1 MPAFLLRRSLL
12 TTAILSSLF
21 LVASAQTPGTL
32 PSESPAIFNS
42 TGNGFDYDRREVMIP
57 MRDGVKLHTVILV
70 PKGAKDAPI
79 LLTRTPYSAT
89 ALTTNTQSSHL
100 GSSLFGYDNATDVIV
115 DGGYIRVI
123 QDVRGKYGSEGD
135 YVMNR
140 PLRGP
145 LNPTKVDHAT
155 DTYDTIDWL
164 VKNTPESNGKV
175 GIIGISYDGF
185 TTLMGLVHP
194 HPALKVAVPM
204 NPMVDGWRGDD
215 WFHNG
220 AFRQQNMSYIYEQD
234 GTRDNSVK
242 WWTSNFDDYD
252 TFMDAGSAGEL
263 GKRRG
268 LEQTGFWQKVI
279 AHPSYD
285 SFWQDQAVDRLLA
298 KLIATEPITVPTLLV
313 HSLWD
318 AEDIYGAMAVYK
330 AIKPKDTGD
339 KVFLVMGPW
348 HHGQGIED
356 GSTLGA
362 IKFNSD
368 TSLYFRENILAPFLA
383 RYLKDDRSAPQIPPV
398 SAYETGTNTWRK
410 LSSWPNSCERGC
422 TSTLAP
428 LYLRAESKLSF
439 SAPKQNDGPVDEY
452 ISDPAR
458 PVPFRAR
465 PIQPIGY
472 DNGLTWP
479 NWLADDQRE
488 ASGRTD
494 VAVFTSDVLTAP
506 VKISG
511 QPIANLIASTS
522 GTDSDWVVKLIDV
535 YPDEVP
541 GQPKMGGYQLMVSA
555 DIFRGRYRESLENPK
570 PIAAGQPLLY
580 RFNLPP
586 ANHVFLPGHRMMV
599 QVQSSWF
606 PLYDRNPQTFVP
618 NIFWAKPQ
626 DYHKAEQK
634 IYHEPSHASFIE
646 LPVVANQ

>member
-12 TTAILSSLF
+12 VAAVLCSL
-21 LVASAQTPGTL
+21 LPLAPAQSNSKPPATL
-32 PSESPAIFNS
+32 PSESPTVFVPTNS
-42 TGNGFDYDRREVMIP
+42 GFEYDRREVMVP
-57 MRDGVKLHTVILV
+57 MRDGVKLHTVVLV
-70 PKGAKDAPI
+70 PKGAKNAPI
-79 LLTRTPYSAT
+79 LLTRTPYNAN
-89 ALTTNTQSSHL
+89 ALTTNMLSSHL
-100 GSSLFGYDNATDVIV
+100 GPSLYGYDNATDVIV

-145 LNPTKVDHAT
+145 LNPTTVDHAT

-185 TTLMGLVHP
+185 TTLMALFHP

-204 NPMVDGWRGDD
+204 NPMVDGWKGDD

-252 TFMDAGSAGEL
+252 MFMDAGSAGEL

-268 LEQTGFWQKVI
+268 LEQTGFWRKVI

-285 SFWQDQAVDRLLA
+285 SFWQEQAVDKLLA
-298 KLIATEPITVPTLLV
+298 AEPITVPTLLV

-330 AIKPKDTGD
+330 AIKPKDTSN

-348 HHGQGIED
+348 RHGQGIED

-383 RYLKDDRSAPQIPPV
+383 KYLKDDASAPAIAPV
-398 SAYETGTNTWRK
+398 TAYESGSNVWRK
-410 LSSWPNSCERGC
+410 LPSWPPDLCKADCAGAGTR
-422 TSTLAP
+422 
-428 LYLRAESKLSF
+428 LYLHAGSLSF
-439 SAPKQNDGPVDEY
+439 SAPGKDETAFDAY

-494 VAVFTSDVLTAP
+494 VLVFTSDVLTQP

-511 QPIANLIASTS
+511 QPVANLVASTS
-522 GTDSDWVVKLIDV
+522 GTDSDWVVKVIDV
-535 YPDEVP
+535 YPEEVA
-541 GQPKMGGYQLMVSA
+541 GQPKMGGYQWMISA
-555 DIFRGRYRESLENPK
+555 DIFRGRYRESLETPK
-570 PIAAGQPLLY
+570 AITSGEPLLY
-580 RFNLPP
+580 RFSLPP
-586 ANHVFLPGHRMMV
+586 ANHVFLPGHRIMV

-606 PLYDRNPQTFVP
+606 PLYDRNPQSFVP

-626 DYHKAEQK
+626 DYRKAEQR
-634 IYHEPSHASFIE
+634 IYHGPGQESFIE
-646 LPVVANQ
+646 LPIVAKP

>member
-12 TTAILSSLF
+12 VAAVLCSL
-21 LVASAQTPGTL
+21 LPLAPAQSNSKPPATL
-32 PSESPAIFNS
+32 PSESPTVFVPTNS
-42 TGNGFDYDRREVMIP
+42 GFEYDRREVMVP
-57 MRDGVKLHTVILV
+57 MRDGVKLHTVVLV
-70 PKGAKDAPI
+70 PKGAKNAPI
-79 LLTRTPYSAT
+79 LLTRTPYNAN
-89 ALTTNTQSSHL
+89 ALTTNMLSSHL
-100 GSSLFGYDNATDVIV
+100 GPSLYGYDNATDVIV

-145 LNPTKVDHAT
+145 LNPTTVDHAT

-185 TTLMGLVHP
+185 TTLMALFHP

-204 NPMVDGWRGDD
+204 NPMVDGWKGDD

-252 TFMDAGSAGEL
+252 MFMDAGSAGEL

-268 LEQTGFWQKVI
+268 LEQTGFWRKVI

-285 SFWQDQAVDRLLA
+285 AFWQDQAVDKLLA
-298 KLIATEPITVPTLLV
+298 AEPITVPTLLV

-330 AIKPKDTGD
+330 AIKPKDTSN

-383 RYLKDDRSAPQIPPV
+383 KYLKDDASAPAIAPV
-398 SAYETGTNTWRK
+398 TAYESGSNVWRK
-410 LSSWPNSCERGC
+410 LPSWPPDLCKADCAAAGTR
-422 TSTLAP
+422 
-428 LYLRAESKLSF
+428 LYLHAGSLSF
-439 SAPKQNDGPVDEY
+439 SAPGKDETAFDAY

-494 VAVFTSDVLTAP
+494 VLVFTSDVLTQP

-511 QPIANLIASTS
+511 QPVANLVASTS
-522 GTDSDWVVKLIDV
+522 GTDSDWVVKVIDV
-535 YPDEVP
+535 YPEEVA
-541 GQPKMGGYQLMVSA
+541 GQPKMGGYQWMISA
-555 DIFRGRYRESLENPK
+555 DIFRGRYRESLETPK
-570 PIAAGQPLLY
+570 AITSGEPLLY
-580 RFNLPP
+580 RFSLPP
-586 ANHVFLPGHRMMV
+586 ANHVFLPGHRIMV

-626 DYHKAEQK
+626 DYRKAEQR
-634 IYHEPSHASFIE
+634 IYHGPGQESFIE
-646 LPVVANQ
+646 LPIVAKP